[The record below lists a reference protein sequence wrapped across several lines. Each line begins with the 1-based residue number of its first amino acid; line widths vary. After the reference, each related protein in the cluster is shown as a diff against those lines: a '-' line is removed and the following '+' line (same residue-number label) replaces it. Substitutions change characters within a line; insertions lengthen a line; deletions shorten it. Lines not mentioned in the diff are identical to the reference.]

1 MLHPAL
7 AFQNGDDVRQ
17 RELLMMI
24 ADTEKSLADMQ
35 WLQAVEQFDAAWARA
50 CEREDPLL
58 TSSGA
63 DVNQLQPGQ
72 TQRLAGGR
80 AQLEHIFLAA
90 PDEFRNEYREQFENV
105 AQSRISDAVGAA
117 DFTELRRLSL
127 RYAFCPA
134 AQSGLRILA
143 RQSIDRGDDLEAALL
158 LNRMLRI
165 SSSSAGN
172 ADTAALSL
180 QIALCNWRA
189 GLNSDAMEDL
199 SGLMRKVPRPS
210 VLQALSAPASADPQE
225 LENWFA
231 HYTGVPSASTTEW
244 TQPGGDY
251 RRFASRSLGPARL
264 ELTWSSDS
272 LEVHDVL
279 YADRLNPVLQS
290 LRGPMRE
297 YDQLQLRQNSIVNP
311 AAMPLRVGELLIF
324 RTTCGIRAVRAADGA
339 MVWEVTHPD
348 GRIRDL
354 LQAAEEIAN
363 QSVRAVADLA
373 SDEETQAAFRRNM
386 EMQTATLPLVVAS
399 SLRNQL
405 VRSNTTAQLVAS
417 GATLYVCE
425 DASGS
430 SSDNQSRILFRAT
443 LPGQPEVNFMRAYDL
458 KTGLFKWE
466 IGGQTQSAAQ
476 PKGKGNLLA
485 GYYFLGAPLILGNRI
500 YVLAENSEGI
510 FLLQIQEPTG
520 GNTAT
525 SNPRVLRSQLLTQPQ
540 FSSTDHPVR
549 KYAGLMPSYAHGLL
563 ICPTCDERIVAV
575 SADDNSVRWVFRYSG
590 SIRRQE
596 LGGDAPVLSGT
607 RDPGDSDRADLES
620 RWTEALPRIA
630 GNNVLITPRDSDKL
644 YCLDLQSG
652 QERWTCPRGQFHSIA
667 AITSDAVVLCG
678 NSIVQSFGLDNGRLL
693 WSQSVGDGIVCGRPA
708 TDGRLLHLPTS
719 QPAIVSLDLQ
729 TGRRLVS
736 RYLHESDSRE
746 AVSNGVQ
753 APGNLLIIGNQLF
766 SQNLDRMRAYSQT
779 IDDLPLVDQATER
792 LLRNDTSGAIALLE
806 QGMNAASDM
815 DASRSLLIDVLIE
828 SLRTD
833 FVAHRSSIGRIQELI
848 QEADEDRPVD
858 AMIHL
863 MLGMNLSDAA
873 LLPDQLHSRSR
884 HQMSE
889 LTRLI
894 AQGLSSSENISVPEL
909 AVGLRTMLPEVIGG
923 QRDVTVAGPLRRLRS
938 LTFVSEI
945 RKALNRRTREDRV
958 ALQAELREA
967 ALAALA
973 LTAEQSSQLQFVR
986 DLALSGLPE
995 LALEILQSV
1004 TAESNDPACQLLA
1017 QQIYFDVMRSG
1028 TDNGAAIAGFLDR
1041 CLANNDLTMVR
1052 TIHDEFSFPDAA
1064 SPLNND
1070 QRLITTEAL
1079 TNRSAFAAWFAAH
1092 ADKVAPPVSKW
1103 GAKVT
1108 VEQSDHRTL
1117 MAPRKIPQDVP
1128 DEVIPLFGSPGKF
1141 RGWSFVMLMNDQGLA
1156 AYDAEGHIHWRLP
1169 VTAGGEE
1176 PGLRQ
1181 QSNSY
1186 ATCSGS
1192 LLLFKL
1198 YGQVILLDTSRLTEV
1213 VDGEKHVLTPQV
1225 LWTRQLDSIGTD
1237 SVNDDYRSYLDA
1249 SERITQFAPQ
1259 PSGYYPV
1266 APVTPTAVAMISG
1279 RRLLVFDTLTGR
1291 LMWQLDGIA
1300 RDAVLLSTSDSVFVL
1315 SEISQQIESRSLID
1329 GTNLLTS
1336 GLPEWWDEAVGN
1348 VGSSVSDF
1356 EIEPGESLLWRI
1368 AVQGRSC
1375 VMFRLGTTKS
1385 ALECR
1390 DLMTDA
1396 VIWSIDLPAHSV
1408 FSNVSHD
1415 VVATLGD
1422 GHELKLVRLDTGHV
1436 LKTQEV
1442 TPVPDPRDL
1451 FLIKSLR
1458 NYIVLP
1464 EGVDDPSIELDPV
1477 MEAMHVYGR
1486 MYGIDA
1492 ETLEL
1497 RWDQPVDHRYVRC
1510 VSTPQRVILPNSP
1523 VLVLLSRG
1531 GPSDPVSGVRRVRY
1545 GARLIDVRTG
1555 EELMNQN
1562 DVGMGLNDFWLRVDE
1577 PHQQLE
1583 LSFESHIFNLDFS
1596 E

>member
-1 MLHPAL
+1 MQHSTL
-7 AFQNGDDVRQ
+7 AVQNGDDVRQ

-35 WLQAVEQFDAAWARA
+35 WLKAVEQFDAAWARA

-58 TSSGA
+58 TSAGA
-63 DVNQLQPGQ
+63 DINQLQPGQ

-105 AQSRISDAVGAA
+105 ARSRISDAVGAA
-117 DFTELRRLSL
+117 DFTELRRLAL

-165 SSSSAGN
+165 SSGSAGDAN
-172 ADTAALSL
+172 AAALSL

-199 SGLMRKVPRPS
+199 SAMMRSDPQSP
-210 VLQALSAPASADPQE
+210 VLQALSAPASTDPQA

-231 HYTGVPSASTTEW
+231 SYTGVPTASVNEW
-244 TQPGGDY
+244 AQPGGDY
-251 RRFASRSLGPARL
+251 RRFASRSRGPARL

-290 LRGPMRE
+290 LRAPMLD
-297 YDQLQLRQNSIVNP
+297 YDQVQTRQNSIVVP

-324 RTTCGIRAVRAADGA
+324 RTPCGIRAVRAADGA

-354 LQAAEEIAN
+354 LQAAEEIAD
-363 QSVRAVADLA
+363 QSARAVGEPE
-373 SDEETQAAFRRNM
+373 SDEESQAAVLRNM

-405 VRSNTTAQLVAS
+405 VRSSTTAQLVAS
-417 GATLYVCE
+417 GTTLYACE
-425 DASGS
+425 DAAGS
-430 SSDNQSRILFRAT
+430 SSDDQARIMFRTA
-443 LPGQPEVNFMRAYDL
+443 LPRQPAVNFVRAYDL
-458 KTGLFKWE
+458 MTGVFKWE

-500 YVLAENSEGI
+500 YVLAESSEGV

-520 GNTAT
+520 GSAAT

-540 FSSTDHPVR
+540 FSSIDHPVR
-549 KYAGLMPSYAHGLL
+549 KYAGLTPSYAHGLL

-630 GNNVLITPRDSDKL
+630 GDNVLITPRDSDKL

-667 AITSDAVVLCG
+667 AITRDSVVLCG
-678 NSIVQSFGLDNGRLL
+678 NSIVQSFGLDKGQLL
-693 WSQSVGDGIVCGRPA
+693 WSQSVVDGIVCGRPA

-719 QPAIVSLDLQ
+719 EPSILSLDLQ

-736 RYLHESDSRE
+736 RYLHEADARE
-746 AVSNGVQ
+746 TGSSGVQ
-753 APGNLLIIGNQLF
+753 VPGNLLIIGDQLF
-766 SQNLDRMRAYSQT
+766 SQSLDRMRAYSQT
-779 IDDLPLVDQATER
+779 IDMLPLADQATEL

-806 QGMNAASDM
+806 EGLKAASDI

-828 SLRTD
+828 SLRAD
-833 FVAHRSSIGRIQELI
+833 FGVHRSSIGRIQELI
-848 QEADEDRPVD
+848 QEADEARPV
-858 AMIHL
+858 AATIHM

-873 LLPDQLHSRSR
+873 LLPDQLHGRSR

-894 AQGLSSSENISVPEL
+894 AQGLSSSEDISVSEL
-909 AVGLRTMLPEVIGG
+909 AVGLRTMLPELITG
-923 QRDVTVAGPLRRLRS
+923 QRDVTVVGPLRRLRS

-945 RKALNRRTREDRV
+945 RKALNRRSVEDRV
-958 ALQAELREA
+958 SLQAELRET
-967 ALAALA
+967 ALVALA
-973 LTAEQSSQLQFVR
+973 LTTEQSGQLQFVR
-986 DLALSGLPE
+986 DLALSGMPE
-995 LALEILQSV
+995 LALEVLRTV
-1004 TAESNDPACQLLA
+1004 TNESNGPACQLLA
-1017 QQIYFDVMRSG
+1017 QQIHFDVMRSG
-1028 TDNGAAIAGFLDR
+1028 ADHGASVADFLDG

-1052 TIHDEFSFPDAA
+1052 AIYDEFLFPDAA
-1064 SPLNND
+1064 SPLNMD
-1070 QRLITTEAL
+1070 QRLITTQSL
-1079 TNRSAFAAWFAAH
+1079 TNRSAFSEWFTVH
-1092 ADKVAPPVSKW
+1092 ADKVAPPISKW

-1117 MAPRKIPQDVP
+1117 MAPRKISPDIP

-1141 RGWSFVMLMNDQGLA
+1141 RGWSFVLLMNEQGLA
-1156 AYDAEGHIHWRLP
+1156 AYDEEGHIHWRLP
-1169 VTAGGEE
+1169 VTVGGDE

-1213 VDGEKHVLTPQV
+1213 VDGDRQLLTPQV
-1225 LWTRQLDSIGTD
+1225 LWTHSLDAIGTD

-1266 APVTPTAVAMISG
+1266 APVTPTAVAMIAG

-1291 LMWQLDGIA
+1291 LMWQLDGVP
-1300 RDAVLLSTSDSVFVL
+1300 RDAVLLSTRDAVIVL

-1329 GTNLLTS
+1329 GTALMTS

-1356 EIEPGESLLWRI
+1356 EIEPGETLLWRI

-1396 VIWSIDLPAHSV
+1396 VMWSTDLPAHSV
-1408 FSNVSHD
+1408 FSNVSND

-1422 GHELKLVRLDTGHV
+1422 GHELKLVRLDTGLV
-1436 LKTQEV
+1436 LKTQQV
-1442 TPVPDPRDL
+1442 TPAPAPRDL
-1451 FLIKSLR
+1451 FLISSLR
-1458 NYIVLP
+1458 HYIVLP
-1464 EGVDDPSIELDPV
+1464 EGVDDPSIDLDPV

-1492 ETLEL
+1492 DTLEL
-1497 RWDQPVDHRYVRC
+1497 RWDQSLDHRYIRC
-1510 VSTPQRVILPNSP
+1510 VSAPQRVILPNSP

-1531 GPSDPVSGVRRVRY
+1531 GPPDPVSGVRRVRY
-1545 GARLIDVRTG
+1545 GTRIIDVRTG
-1555 EELMNQN
+1555 EEIMEQN

-1577 PHQQLE
+1577 PHHQLE